1 MNRGGERVRM
11 GREADVANFIWGPVP
26 NSPEKTKRSQNNCC
40 PNQDTKYS
48 PPEWMLIR
56 PKLNNM
62 LQLICN
68 IAWEVSGGGGDVS
81 NVNLIDS
88 WNKIRP
94 SHACYVHHPHHP
106 FYLTTLSY
114 LEADTIH
121 VAPSNSTFLFLPPSW
136 VRTFT
141 TRTCLSKNQC
151 VFSRDERKNHQVVGF
166 HSRLL
171 NQAGRV
177 QTRGHP
183 LITPH
188 TEQSVMH
195 IKCT

>member
-1 MNRGGERVRM
+1 MWPISSE
-11 GREADVANFIWGPVP
+11 DLSQ
-26 NSPEKTKRSQNNCC
+26 NSPEKAKRSQNSCG
-40 PNQDTKYS
+40 PNQDPKYS

-56 PKLNNM
+56 PKWNKM
-62 LQLICN
+62 FQLICN
-68 IAWEVSGGGGDVS
+68 IAWEVSGWKNAS
-81 NVNLIDS
+81 NVSLIDS
-88 WNKIRP
+88 WNKIRS
-94 SHACYVHHPHHP
+94 SHACYVHRPHHP
-106 FYLTTLSY
+106 FYLTTLIY

-121 VAPSNSTFLFLPPSW
+121 VAPSNCTFLFLPPSW

-141 TRTCLSKNQC
+141 TCTFLSKNLN
-151 VFSRDERKNHQVVGF
+151 VFSRDERQNHQVAGF

-177 QTRGHP
+177 QSRIHP